1 MDDCASLPLCF
12 RIWVVFKLCS
22 VHVFKKHV
30 KVQSKCDECSVK
42 FRVQHVVREK
52 LHNLSFGKAT
62 FEVCKGVMRE
72 RDFLVFWTCSE
83 DFFIVFFFFSS
94 QWWYLSRTLL
104 LFGRFFVFFL

>member
-1 MDDCASLPLCF
+1 M
-12 RIWVVFKLCS
+12 
-22 VHVFKKHV
+22 
-30 KVQSKCDECSVK
+30 K

-94 QWWYLSRTLL
+94 QWWCLSRTLL
-104 LFGRFFVFFL
+104 LFGRFFVFLFYKLCSGHLFWVKNEKKHE

>member
-83 DFFIVFFFFSS
+83 DFVIVFFFSS
-94 QWWYLSRTLL
+94 QWWCLSRTLL